1 MSILSDQELID
12 RLQRGNLKIDP
23 FREKNLTPN
32 GYDLTV
38 KEVYFKSSDSKVTI
52 GTAYLDPGEWCL
64 VSTEEELMVSPDLA
78 GQLWMRTTYLRKGL
92 LGGFGL
98 IDAGFKGNLT
108 VSVTNMGS
116 ERVGLPIGDRLCQVA
131 FHTLTTK
138 PRKLYDQRSGT
149 YQGQSGVTLDGG
161 KRIER

>member
-1 MSILSDQELID
+1 MSILSDQELIE

-38 KEVYFKSSDSKVTI
+38 KEVYFKSTGSKVTI

-64 VSTEEELMVSPDLA
+64 VSTEEFLMVSPDVA
-78 GQLWMRTTYLRKGL
+78 GQLWLRTSFLRKGL
-92 LGGFGL
+92 IGGFGL

-108 VSVTNMGS
+108 VSVTNMGP
-116 ERVGLPIGDRLCQVA
+116 EKVGLPIGDRLCQVS
-131 FHTLTTK
+131 FHTLTRK
-138 PRKLYDQRSGT
+138 AQKLYDQRSGT
-149 YQGQSGVTLDGG
+149 YQGQVGITLDGG
-161 KRIER
+161 KRA